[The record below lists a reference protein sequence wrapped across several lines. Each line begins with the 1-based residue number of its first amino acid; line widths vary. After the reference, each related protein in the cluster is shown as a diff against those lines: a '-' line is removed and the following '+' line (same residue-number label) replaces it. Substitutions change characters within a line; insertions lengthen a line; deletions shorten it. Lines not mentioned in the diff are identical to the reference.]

1 VKGIVSEVEGTV
13 QQALSATDLDPGV
26 KADLTDQFTASA
38 RSTALQFGGRDLLV
52 LFGLFSVL
60 TLAVNMLVVN
70 SVTGNIQRLTAAVQ
84 GISKG
89 EFEQDL
95 SSLYSGK
102 TTSEWSILAKAIEE
116 SGRALL
122 REKKIS
128 TQVEKLQIQIDDVQ
142 RHQDAQAIMD
152 TAFFRDLQENVKS
165 IRVEIEH

>member
-1 VKGIVSEVEGTV
+1 MTQQESRFVGLRTRLILRFTVATLILFCILFVVFQAFVVKGIVSEVERTV

-84 GISKG
+84 GIS
-89 EFEQDL
+89 
-95 SSLYSGK
+95 
-102 TTSEWSILAKAIEE
+102 I
-116 SGRALL
+116 
-122 REKKIS
+122 
-128 TQVEKLQIQIDDVQ
+128 
-142 RHQDAQAIMD
+142 
-152 TAFFRDLQENVKS
+152 
-165 IRVEIEH
+165 